1 MRLRLSRWFTIL
13 FLGISLLGTQGII
26 VAQEAKVEWKTLS
39 HIKQTK
45 VLSVT
50 AVGGAKGVS
59 LKSGIAGFPDN
70 QNRHHDL
77 TIELNI
83 PEKGVYI
90 LESEGVPLNLDKIK
104 QQDKSG
110 MQTLYGQFEA
120 QGGKATKRILFDTF
134 KGGRQDLGKFSFAKG
149 KQYVGIRLPVDFQL
163 NRIGF
168 KPYVAPVAP
177 VDAENYKPKVI
188 PPHTHPRLWV
198 NQESLP
204 IVKSRLLS
212 VENKQ
217 AWDKVKSLASEKVS
231 FKYDPKAEMFYDE
244 KLEKAIESK
253 AFYYLMTGDEGIGNE
268 AVKLTSQYL
277 DMLEFGN
284 VTYGDITRELGRA
297 IYTGALTYD
306 WCHNLLD
313 ETVKVNLRKNL
324 MRLVQDME
332 IGWPPFYGL
341 ESIING
347 HGNEAQICRD
357 MLAWSLAVY
366 DEDPEPYKYVSY
378 SVLEQLV
385 PMRKFEYQSP
395 RHNQG
400 IDYGGYRFGWEMH
413 GAWLFY
419 RMLGYPVF
427 DDNIKNMPYYWLYMR
442 TPDGKMLRDGD
453 MFNVKYNSSDD
464 FYWKNPQTMLLCYA
478 YSGNALIK
486 GEFMKQGGLPDNPVL
501 FLLLNDPNL
510 KADFD
515 RSQLPLTKD
524 FGPILGSMVARTGWS
539 EEKTS
544 SDVVAEIKGG
554 GYHFGNHQHADAGAL
569 QIYHHGIQV
578 GDLGLYLS
586 YGSPYDFNFNKRSA
600 SHSMLLVRDPKEPL
614 LFRTKTNDGGTRF
627 SQRFPKTKE
636 EVLNDSWYHTGE
648 IRASA
653 TGGDAVKPSYS
664 YFNTDLTAA
673 YSAKVKSYA
682 RSFLFLNL
690 NRKDIPALIVL
701 LDELETNNSDFTPY
715 WQINTLNKPVV
726 NDAGFVLNSSFKGIQ
741 GTTYVDMLKPTFSER
756 ELLLHSGDSSAYV
769 FGDLY
774 QVKSPWPEA
783 KGTRILVQPK
793 AKDVRT
799 SYATIFQMAED
810 GVRKMPVACKEH
822 PDYYLIRIAD
832 RILVVT
838 KPDRFLNEALKI
850 SVPDDA
856 EYEIVVVG
864 LKDGFW
870 SMNNTTKNSKF
881 NVNILKGNHTFS
893 WKAKGD
899 DFLLTPERAYGAS
912 EGRFLKGF

>member
-1 MRLRLSRWFTIL
+1 MLKRCFLSFAIVFLMSVSYGQQEGVSVELSRGKVNKKTVKLERVTGQKERGVLLKGIAQEGYPDRLHDVELRLDVPETGWYVL
-13 FLGISLLGTQGII
+13 EAEAWPKDMELLKRTD
-26 VAQEAKVEWKTLS
+26 KTGML
-39 HIKQTK
+39 TK
-45 VLSVT
+45 VAYFQLGEQRV
-50 AVGGAKGVS
+50 
-59 LKSGIAGFPDN
+59 
-70 QNRHHDL
+70 
-77 TIELNI
+77 
-83 PEKGVYI
+83 
-90 LESEGVPLNLDKIK
+90 
-104 QQDKSG
+104 
-110 MQTLYGQFEA
+110 
-120 QGGKATKRILFDTF
+120 TKRIVYNNMM
-134 KGGRQDLGKFSFAKG
+134 GGKQELGKFE
-149 KQYVGIRLPVDFQL
+149 IRGAGDNLKIWLPDNLVVQRV
-163 NRIGF
+163 RI

-177 VDAENYKPKVI
+177 AEAENYQAKVI
-188 PPHTHPRLWV
+188 PSVQRPRLWV
-198 NQESLP
+198 NSESLP
-204 IVKSRLLS
+204 VVKGRLLAE
-212 VENKQ
+212 ENAP
-217 AWDKVKSLASEKVS
+217 AWNKVKEVAVKPYA
-231 FKYDPKAEMFYDE
+231 FTTDDRQEMFYNEELEQVIE
-244 KLEKAIESK
+244 KK
-253 AFYYLMTGDEGIGNE
+253 AFYYLMTGNEKVGSE
-268 AVKLTSQYL
+268 AVDLASRYL
-277 DMLEFGN
+277 SVLELGN

-297 IYTGALTYD
+297 IYTGALVYD
-306 WCHNLLD
+306 WCYSLISVD
-313 ETVKVNLRKNL
+313 VRAKMRKDFN
-324 MRLVQDME
+324 RLVMDME
-332 IGWPPFYGL
+332 VGWPPFYGL

-357 MLAWSLAVY
+357 MLSWSIAVY

-478 YSGNALIK
+478 YSGSAVVK
-486 GEFMKQGGLPDNPVL
+486 AEFLKQGGLPDNPVL
-501 FLLLNDPNL
+501 FLLLNDPNI
-510 KADFD
+510 KPDFD

-569 QIYHHGIQV
+569 QIYHHGMQV

-600 SHSMLLVRDPKEPL
+600 SHSMLLVRDPSEPL

-636 EVLNDSWYHTGE
+636 EVLSDSWYHTGE

-653 TGGDAVKPSYS
+653 TGRDAIKPSYS
-664 YFNTDLTAA
+664 YFNVDLTAA

-682 RSFLFLNL
+682 RSFLFLNME
-690 NRKDIPALIVL
+690 RTDVPAVIVL
-701 LDELETNNSDFTPY
+701 LDELETNNADFEPY
-715 WQINTLNKPVV
+715 WQINTLNKPIV
-726 NDAGFVLNSSFKGIQ
+726 NEDGFVLNSQFKGKK
-741 GTTYVDMLKPTFSER
+741 GVAFVDMIKPKAAER
-756 ELLLHSGDSSAYV
+756 EVVLHSGDSSAFV

-783 KGTRILVQPK
+783 RGTRVLVKPK
-793 AKDVRT
+793 ERAVHT
-799 SYATIFQMAED
+799 SYATVFQMTED
-810 GVRKMPVACKEH
+810 GAQKLPVKYKEYSN
-822 PDYYLIRIAD
+822 YYAIQLAD
-832 RILVVT
+832 RILIVA
-838 KPDRFLNEALKI
+838 KSDRFLEEEVEIN
-850 SVPDDA
+850 VPGDK
-856 EYEIVVVG
+856 EYEVIVTG
-864 LKDGFW
+864 IKDGFW
-870 SMNNTTKNSKF
+870 NINNTTKSSRF
-881 NVNILKGNHTFS
+881 NVNILKGNHTTS
-893 WKAKGD
+893 WKAKGEV
-899 DFLLTPERAYGAS
+899 FVLKPLRVYGDS
-912 EGRFLKGF
+912 EGRF

>member
-1 MRLRLSRWFTIL
+1 MLKRCFLSFAIVFLMSVSYGQQEGVSVELSRGKVNKKTVKLEGMTGQKERGLLLKGTAPEGYPDRLHDVELRLDVPETGWYVL
-13 FLGISLLGTQGII
+13 EAEAWPKDMELLKRTD
-26 VAQEAKVEWKTLS
+26 KTGML
-39 HIKQTK
+39 TK
-45 VLSVT
+45 VAYFQL
-50 AVGGAKGVS
+50 GEQR
-59 LKSGIAGFPDN
+59 I
-70 QNRHHDL
+70 
-77 TIELNI
+77 
-83 PEKGVYI
+83 
-90 LESEGVPLNLDKIK
+90 
-104 QQDKSG
+104 
-110 MQTLYGQFEA
+110 
-120 QGGKATKRILFDTF
+120 TKRIVYNNMM
-134 KGGRQDLGKFSFAKG
+134 GGKQELGKFE
-149 KQYVGIRLPVDFQL
+149 IRGAGDNLKIWLPDNLVVQRV
-163 NRIGF
+163 RI

-177 VDAENYKPKVI
+177 AEAENYQAKVI
-188 PPHTHPRLWV
+188 PSVQRPRLWV
-198 NQESLP
+198 NSESLP
-204 IVKSRLLS
+204 VVKGRLLAE
-212 VENKQ
+212 ENAP
-217 AWDKVKSLASEKVS
+217 AWNKVKEVAVKPYA
-231 FKYDPKAEMFYDE
+231 FTTDDRQEMFYNEELEQVIE
-244 KLEKAIESK
+244 KK
-253 AFYYLMTGDEGIGNE
+253 AFYYLMTGNEKVGSE
-268 AVKLTSQYL
+268 AVDLASRYL
-277 DMLEFGN
+277 SVLELGN

-297 IYTGALTYD
+297 IYTGALVYD
-306 WCHNLLD
+306 WCYSLISVD
-313 ETVKVNLRKNL
+313 VRAKMRKDFN
-324 MRLVQDME
+324 RLVMDME
-332 IGWPPFYGL
+332 VGWPPFYGL

-357 MLAWSLAVY
+357 MLSWSIAVY

-478 YSGNALIK
+478 YSGSAVVK
-486 GEFMKQGGLPDNPVL
+486 AEFLKQGGLPDNPVL
-501 FLLLNDPNL
+501 FLLLNDPNI
-510 KADFD
+510 KPDFD

-569 QIYHHGIQV
+569 QIYHHGMQV

-600 SHSMLLVRDPKEPL
+600 SHSMLLVRDPSEPL

-636 EVLNDSWYHTGE
+636 EVLSDSWYHTGE

-653 TGGDAVKPSYS
+653 TGRDAIKPSYS
-664 YFNTDLTAA
+664 YFNVDLTAA

-682 RSFLFLNL
+682 RSFLFLNME
-690 NRKDIPALIVL
+690 RTDVPAVIVL
-701 LDELETNNSDFTPY
+701 LDELETNNADFEPY
-715 WQINTLNKPVV
+715 WQINTLNKPIV
-726 NDAGFVLNSSFKGIQ
+726 NEDGFVLNSQFKGKK
-741 GTTYVDMLKPTFSER
+741 GVAFVDMIKPKAAER
-756 ELLLHSGDSSAYV
+756 EVVLHSGDSSAFV

-783 KGTRILVQPK
+783 RGTRVLVKPK
-793 AKDVRT
+793 ERAVHT
-799 SYATIFQMAED
+799 SYATVFQMTED
-810 GVRKMPVACKEH
+810 GAQKLPVQYKEYAN
-822 PDYYLIRIAD
+822 YYAIQLAD
-832 RILVVT
+832 RILIVA
-838 KPDRFLNEALKI
+838 KSDRFLEEEVEVN
-850 SVPDDA
+850 VPGDK
-856 EYEIVVVG
+856 EYEVIVTG
-864 LKDGFW
+864 IKDGFW
-870 SMNNTTKNSKF
+870 NINNTTKSSRF
-881 NVNILKGNHTFS
+881 NVNILKGNHTTS
-893 WKAKGD
+893 WKAKGEV
-899 DFLLTPERAYGAS
+899 FVLKPLRVYGDS
-912 EGRFLKGF
+912 EGRF

>member
-1 MRLRLSRWFTIL
+1 MSFAIVFLMSVSYGQQEGVSVELSRGKVNKKTVKLERVTGQKERGVLLKGIAQEGYPDRLHDVELRLDVPETGWYVL
-13 FLGISLLGTQGII
+13 EAEAWPKDMELLKRTD
-26 VAQEAKVEWKTLS
+26 KTGML
-39 HIKQTK
+39 TK
-45 VLSVT
+45 VAYFQLGEQRV
-50 AVGGAKGVS
+50 
-59 LKSGIAGFPDN
+59 
-70 QNRHHDL
+70 
-77 TIELNI
+77 
-83 PEKGVYI
+83 
-90 LESEGVPLNLDKIK
+90 
-104 QQDKSG
+104 
-110 MQTLYGQFEA
+110 
-120 QGGKATKRILFDTF
+120 TKRIVYNNMM
-134 KGGRQDLGKFSFAKG
+134 GGKQELGKFE
-149 KQYVGIRLPVDFQL
+149 IRGAGDNLKIWLPDNLVVQRV
-163 NRIGF
+163 RI

-177 VDAENYKPKVI
+177 AEAENYQAKVI
-188 PPHTHPRLWV
+188 PSVQRPRLWV
-198 NQESLP
+198 NSESLP
-204 IVKSRLLS
+204 VVKGRLLAE
-212 VENKQ
+212 ENAP
-217 AWDKVKSLASEKVS
+217 AWNKVKEVAVKPYA
-231 FKYDPKAEMFYDE
+231 FTTDDRQEMFYNEELEQVIE
-244 KLEKAIESK
+244 KK
-253 AFYYLMTGDEGIGNE
+253 AFYYLMTGNEKVGSE
-268 AVKLTSQYL
+268 AVDLASRYL
-277 DMLEFGN
+277 SVLELGN

-297 IYTGALTYD
+297 IYTGALVYD
-306 WCHNLLD
+306 WCYSLISVD
-313 ETVKVNLRKNL
+313 VRAKMRKDFN
-324 MRLVQDME
+324 RLVMDME
-332 IGWPPFYGL
+332 VGWPPFYGL

-357 MLAWSLAVY
+357 MLSWSIAVY

-478 YSGNALIK
+478 YSGSAVVK
-486 GEFMKQGGLPDNPVL
+486 AEFLKQGGLPDNPVL
-501 FLLLNDPNL
+501 FLLLNDPNI
-510 KADFD
+510 KPDFD

-569 QIYHHGIQV
+569 QIYHHGMQV

-600 SHSMLLVRDPKEPL
+600 SHSMLLVRDPSEPL

-636 EVLNDSWYHTGE
+636 EVLSDSWYHTGE

-653 TGGDAVKPSYS
+653 TGRDAIKPSYS
-664 YFNTDLTAA
+664 YFNVDLTAA

-682 RSFLFLNL
+682 RSFLFLNME
-690 NRKDIPALIVL
+690 RTDVPAVIVL
-701 LDELETNNSDFTPY
+701 LDELETNNADFEPY
-715 WQINTLNKPVV
+715 WQINTLNKPIV
-726 NDAGFVLNSSFKGIQ
+726 NEDGFVLNSQFKGKK
-741 GTTYVDMLKPTFSER
+741 GVAFVDMIKPKAAER
-756 ELLLHSGDSSAYV
+756 EVVLHSGDSSAFV

-783 KGTRILVQPK
+783 RGTRVLVKPK
-793 AKDVRT
+793 ERAVHT
-799 SYATIFQMAED
+799 SYATVFQMTED
-810 GVRKMPVACKEH
+810 GAQKLPVKYKEYSN
-822 PDYYLIRIAD
+822 YYAIQLAD
-832 RILVVT
+832 RILIVA
-838 KPDRFLNEALKI
+838 KSDRFLEEEVEIN
-850 SVPDDA
+850 VPGDK
-856 EYEIVVVG
+856 EYEVIVTG
-864 LKDGFW
+864 IKDGFW
-870 SMNNTTKNSKF
+870 NINNTTKSSRF
-881 NVNILKGNHTFS
+881 NVNILKGNHTTS
-893 WKAKGD
+893 WKAKGEV
-899 DFLLTPERAYGAS
+899 FVLKPLRVYGDS
-912 EGRFLKGF
+912 EGRF

>member
-1 MRLRLSRWFTIL
+1 MKLRFFGWLMGAFFWVL
-13 FLGISLLGTQGII
+13 LLG
-26 VAQEAKVEWKTLS
+26 AQEMLIAQEVKVKWMDLNGVRENKM
-39 HIKQTK
+39 
-45 VLSVT
+45 LSVKST
-50 AVGGAKGVS
+50 AGVRGVS
-59 LKSGIAGFPDN
+59 LKSGVVGFPESEERSFDFTVEF
-70 QNRHHDL
+70 H
-77 TIELNI
+77 I
-83 PEKGVYI
+83 PEEGIYI
-90 LESEGVPLNLDKIK
+90 LESEGAPLDLDRIK
-104 QQDKSG
+104 TKDKTG
-110 MQTLYGQFEA
+110 MQTLYGQFGVKGA
-120 QGGKATKRILFDTF
+120 KPSRRILFDTYR
-134 KGGRQDLGKFSFAKG
+134 GGKQDLGKFVFSKG
-149 KQYVGIRLPVDFQL
+149 KQLVSVKLPADFQL

-168 KPYVAPVAP
+168 KPYVAPIAP
-177 VDAENYKPKVI
+177 EEAENYVPKI
-188 PPHTHPRLWV
+188 EPPSSHPRLWV
-198 NQESLP
+198 NAESLP
-204 IVKSRLLS
+204 IIKSRLHS
-212 VENKQ
+212 DDNKSAWEMVKLQ
-217 AWDKVKSLASEKVS
+217 ALKKVD
-231 FKYDPKAEMFYDE
+231 FNYNPKGEMFYDE

-253 AFYYLMTGDEGIGNE
+253 AFYYLMSGDRNVGEE
-268 AVKLTSQYL
+268 AVRLTAQYL

-284 VTYGDITRELGRA
+284 VSYGDITRELGRA

-306 WCHNLLD
+306 WCYDLISD
-313 ETVKVNLRKNL
+313 EVKVGLRKNL
-324 MRLVQDME
+324 MRLVMDME
-332 IGWPPFYGL
+332 VGWPPFYGL

-357 MLAWSLAVY
+357 MLSWSIAVY

-478 YSGNALIK
+478 YSGSAVVK
-486 GEFMKQGGLPDNPVL
+486 AEFLKQGGLPDNPVL
-501 FLLLNDPNL
+501 FLLLNDP
-510 KADFD
+510 KIKPDFD

-569 QIYHHGIQV
+569 QIYHHGMQV

-600 SHSMLLVRDPKEPL
+600 SHSMLLVRDPSEPL

-636 EVLNDSWYHTGE
+636 EVLSDSWYHTGE

-653 TGGDAVKPSYS
+653 TGRDAIKPSYS
-664 YFNTDLTAA
+664 YFNVDLTAA

-682 RSFLFLNL
+682 RSFLFLNME
-690 NRKDIPALIVL
+690 RTDVPAVIVL
-701 LDELETNNSDFTPY
+701 LDELETNNATFEPY
-715 WQINTLNKPVV
+715 WQINTLNKPIV
-726 NDAGFVLNSSFKGIQ
+726 NEDGFVLNSQFKGKK
-741 GTTYVDMLKPTFSER
+741 GVAFVDMIKPKAAER
-756 ELLLHSGDSSAYV
+756 EVVLHSGDSSAFV

-783 KGTRILVQPK
+783 RGTRVLVKPK
-793 AKDVRT
+793 EKAVHT
-799 SYATIFQMAED
+799 SYATVFQMTED
-810 GVRKMPVACKEH
+810 GAQKLPVQYKEYAN
-822 PDYYLIRIAD
+822 YYAIQLAD
-832 RILVVT
+832 RILIVA
-838 KPDRFLNEALKI
+838 KSDRFLEEEVEVN
-850 SVPDDA
+850 VPGDK
-856 EYEIVVVG
+856 EYEVIVTG
-864 LKDGFW
+864 IKDGFW
-870 SMNNTTKNSKF
+870 NINNTTKSSRF
-881 NVNILKGNHTFS
+881 NVNILKGNHTTS
-893 WKAKGD
+893 WKAKGEV
-899 DFLLTPERAYGAS
+899 FVLKPLRVYGDS
-912 EGRFLKGF
+912 EGRF